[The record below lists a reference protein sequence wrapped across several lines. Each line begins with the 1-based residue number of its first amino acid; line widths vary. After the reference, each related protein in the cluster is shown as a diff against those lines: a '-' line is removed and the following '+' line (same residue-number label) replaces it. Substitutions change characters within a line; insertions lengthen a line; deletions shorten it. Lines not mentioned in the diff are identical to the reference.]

1 MPDLPDHYQ
10 LCRFASTL
18 QKLMMSSPALVSC
31 RFHRLTKNR
40 QVRQLATWHQR
51 AEKFASNNSDRSDNR
66 RYQAEVSLHP
76 PIHWNCTMGGIRH
89 FSQHLSRSIPVS
101 RVSVAGEQQQQHQ
114 PSDQPDFTVESVILA
129 LEKAAQ
135 FNQGKGGSKN
145 SHSKLWDFASV
156 RKTVEQY
163 EQCLRYF
170 YHQKH
175 GVDIAERERQGILEL
190 EATPEMRALFL
201 SPETTE
207 RAFRAMLRCRVPT
220 SMLSEKVRE
229 WERYVGS
236 LGETP
241 LTDQLSLRM
250 LEVNGKAGN
259 IGRVMKLLSIRS
271 SRGYRPKYVEF
282 AYAVTAIEAAG
293 LYLRKHRN
301 VFLSD
306 KDQPQIDD
314 PTRWLDAIL
323 INMNQRNFHLTA
335 AMSNRMLN
343 TFASTGKSGKALHYF
358 YRVLRSPLEDDGDD
372 AESASKSGAA
382 SDSAGSN
389 TNGTN
394 QIAKFG
400 KQPVKVRLSMR
411 APPPYHKIP
420 SQVRGKLVRKPGSE
434 VKQLKLD
441 RESDP
446 DWSPPLTAAITFAD
460 SLTQGACGHDPIELD
475 LVSYSIL
482 IKACV
487 NRGSLWRAMH
497 ILDEVMPSN
506 GIEPDSVA
514 FNTLLYGLARVGDA
528 PTIKEYFNKMTS
540 KNISP
545 TAETVEAIVQGLL
558 NLGDVATAI
567 TVVQDCFNQ
576 YSVLPP
582 YTTHLKI
589 LEMALGRGLVY
600 EAKRHIYVIQQL
612 WKWQRNDYHS
622 ENFCRLMELTKKN
635 PKLSKEALQRLFAY
649 FGEELDDSDFF

>member
-1 MPDLPDHYQ
+1 MISP
-10 LCRFASTL
+10 FA
-18 QKLMMSSPALVSC
+18 VSC
-31 RFHRLTKNR
+31 RSNRLQT
-40 QVRQLATWHQR
+40 QLLR
-51 AEKFASNNSDRSDNR
+51 GFASKGEFLASTSDRSER
-66 RYQAEVSLHP
+66 RGNGKRCCLSSHPLISRQLSLS
-76 PIHWNCTMGGIRH
+76 GIRQR
-89 FSQHLSRSIPVS
+89 FSHQVPKSSSDNV
-101 RVSVAGEQQQQHQ
+101 RVSVSSDEIAK
-114 PSDQPDFTVESVILA
+114 PSLDGSSAEFTVESVILA

-135 FNQGKGGSKN
+135 FNQGKGGSRN
-145 SHSKLWDFASV
+145 TSSRMWDLEFV
-156 RKTVEQY
+156 RQTVEQY

-170 YHQKH
+170 YQKKH
-175 GVDIAERERQGILEL
+175 GI
-190 EATPEMRALFL
+190 EAGADEFAIETTPEMRAVFL

-229 WERYVGS
+229 WEQYVGS

-241 LTDQLSLRM
+241 LTDKLSLRM
-250 LEVNGKAGN
+250 LEANGKAGN
-259 IGRVMKLLSIRS
+259 IGRAMTLLSNRL
-271 SRGYRPKYVEF
+271 SRGYQPKYVEF
-282 AYAVTAIEAAG
+282 VHAITAIEAAG
-293 LYLRKHRN
+293 LYLRKRRN

-323 INMNQRNFHLTA
+323 INMSQRDFHLTTSIA
-335 AMSNRMLN
+335 NRMLN

-358 YRVLRSPLEDDGDD
+358 YRVLRSPVDEHDIVDADGEDSQISSTSSHG
-372 AESASKSGAA
+372 
-382 SDSAGSN
+382 
-389 TNGTN
+389 
-394 QIAKFG
+394 IAKFR
-400 KQPVKVRLSMR
+400 KQPVNVRLSMR
-411 APPPYHKIP
+411 PPPPYHKIP

-446 DWSPPLTAAITFAD
+446 DWSPPLTSAITFAD

-506 GIEPDSVA
+506 GIEPDAVA
-514 FNTLLYGLARVGDA
+514 YNTLLYGLARVGDA
-528 PTIKEYFNKMTS
+528 PTMKEYFNKMHS
-540 KNISP
+540 QNIKP
-545 TAETVEAIVQGLL
+545 TAETVEATVQGLL
-558 NLGDVATAI
+558 NLGDIATAI

-589 LEMALGRGLVY
+589 LEVALGRGLVY
-600 EAKRHIYVIQQL
+600 EAKRHVFVIQQL

-622 ENFCRLMELTKKN
+622 KKFCRLMELTQKN
-635 PKLSKEALQRLFAY
+635 PKLSKEALQKLFAY
-649 FGEELDDSDFF
+649 FGHTLDDSDFF